1 MAFNTSLKKVVEKVW
16 DIPGI
21 GTSIT
26 YRRVTAGSYNAT
38 SGEISESYS
47 DTTLK
52 GVFEEVNLREVNDLV
67 QADDRKCTIPA
78 ESLTF
83 TPSTSDQI
91 VISSVTHQIIR
102 VKIREQGGVNLSYEL
117 YLRA

>member
-1 MAFNTSLKKVVEKVW
+1 MAFNTALKTVIKNVLEV
-16 DIPGI
+16 PGI

-26 YRRVTAGSYNAT
+26 YRKVTASSYNAT

-52 GVFEEVNLREVNDLV
+52 CIFEDVNIREVNDLV
-67 QADDRKCTIPA
+67 QSDDRKCTIPA
-78 ESLTF
+78 DSLTF
-83 TPSTSDQI
+83 TPSTADQI
-91 VISSVTHQIIR
+91 IVSSVTHQIIR
-102 VKIREQGGVNLSYEL
+102 VKIIEQGGVNLSYEL